1 MSLFFSMDPV
11 IEGLLAHC
19 FYQSMFTNVDYT
31 GSLPRLQWLLELM
44 GHVKNIA
51 TGTVTLLEQSQPLAE
66 VRSSRV
72 LLEQAQPLAEVRSS
86 QVQSDFYS
94 VR

>member
-1 MSLFFSMDPV
+1 MDPV

-51 TGTVTLLEQSQPLAE
+51 TGTVTLLEQAQPLAE
-66 VRSSRV
+66 VRSSR
-72 LLEQAQPLAEVRSS
+72 L
-86 QVQSDFYS
+86 QSDFVQS
-94 VR
+94 NRSINLILFC